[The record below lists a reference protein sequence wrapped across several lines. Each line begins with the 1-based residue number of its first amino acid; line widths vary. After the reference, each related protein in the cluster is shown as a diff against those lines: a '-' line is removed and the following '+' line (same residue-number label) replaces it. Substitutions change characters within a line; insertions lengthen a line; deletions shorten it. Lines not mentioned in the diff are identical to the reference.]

1 MHKIVSKTLGGLSPQ
16 YYFRHFIF
24 VLLFAGFFAWTLTQ
38 SKNPIEVGAIAFGVI
53 NTIFY
58 PYSRFVYESIMDF
71 IMGDN
76 TFFLNALLMLVV
88 KFFYYVFMLELC
100 NFHCSFGLSLS
111 LLLSLEGRKKTL
123 PEES

>member
-24 VLLFAGFFAWTLTQ
+24 GLLFAGFFAWTLTQ

-88 KFFYYVFMLELC
+88 KFFTMFLCWSFAIFIAPLGLAYLYYYHSKEEK
-100 NFHCSFGLSLS
+100 N
-111 LLLSLEGRKKTL
+111 T